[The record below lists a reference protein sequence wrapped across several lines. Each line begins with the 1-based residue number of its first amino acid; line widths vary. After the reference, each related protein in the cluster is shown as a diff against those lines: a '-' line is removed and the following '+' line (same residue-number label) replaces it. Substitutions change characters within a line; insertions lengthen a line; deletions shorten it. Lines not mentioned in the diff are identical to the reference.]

1 MAQIEAIIDSK
12 PTPKL
17 IIEFVETDIRNKQ
30 CFRELEHL
38 NRKGTLPMKH
48 PLLHNFS
55 QQQELKAL
63 LRNNP
68 DKFLAD
74 YALTKNNISRYQSYL
89 NNPKKGS
96 KQQRAGWQTCLD
108 EHTEKANLMTTI
120 LKETQQ

>member
-1 MAQIEAIIDSK
+1 MVQIEDVIDSH

-17 IIEFVETDIRNKQ
+17 IIEFVQTDIRNKQ

-38 NRKGTLPMKH
+38 NRKGTLLMKH

-74 YALTKNNISRYQSYL
+74 YTLAKNNISRYQSYL
-89 NNPKKGS
+89 NNPKKGN
-96 KQQRAGWQTCLD
+96 KLQRAGWQSCLS
-108 EHTEKANLMTTI
+108 EHTDKANLMTNI

>member
-1 MAQIEAIIDSK
+1 
-12 PTPKL
+12 
-17 IIEFVETDIRNKQ
+17 
-30 CFRELEHL
+30 
-38 NRKGTLPMKH
+38 MKH

-55 QQQELKAL
+55 QQQELKTL

-74 YALTKNNISRYQSYL
+74 YTLAKNNISRYQSYL
-89 NNPKKGS
+89 NNQKKGD
-96 KQQRAGWQTCLD
+96 KQQRTGWQTCLN